1 MERND
6 RVSRALMVW
15 LFMVLLAV
23 AAAWVTISLVN
34 KYMYGPETD
43 VRSYFNHLEDG
54 DGARAL
60 GAINAHVPSGAD
72 ATLLDGDALRQ
83 ATETL
88 EDVRISTVSQDSESA
103 VVRAEYTLAGEQH
116 STDYNLHPA
125 QTQWG
130 FFTVW
135 AFDETPLPT
144 LTVSMPGVTSA
155 DINGTSAALPDS
167 EQEFAALPP
176 GIYTASYNSEY
187 VDAEPQSVALTS
199 ADQDESVTLEPAP
212 SQAMEDQ
219 VQQSISADLK
229 TCTDQQSLYPS
240 DCPFSYEFD
249 GRVQATPT
257 WKIVE
262 QPEPTISLS
271 AGSADSRRG
280 WSLSPADGVA
290 EVSFTSLDLYDGST
304 EDITERV
311 PFTYDA
317 QLGFDDA
324 GAVTVTR

>member
-1 MERND
+1 MF
-6 RVSRALMVW
+6 W

-43 VRSYFNHLEDG
+43 VRSYFNHLQDG

-60 GAINAHVPSGAD
+60 GAINGQVPQATD

-83 ATETL
+83 ATESL
-88 EDVRISTVSQDSESA
+88 EDLQISTVSQDSDSA
-103 VVRAEYTLAGEQH
+103 VVRAEYTLGGEAQ
-116 STDYNLHPA
+116 STEYHLHPA

-167 EQEFAALPP
+167 RQEFAALPP
-176 GIYTASYNSEY
+176 GIYTASYNAEY
-187 VDAEPQSVALTS
+187 VDAQPQSVALTS
-199 ADQDESVTLEPAP
+199 ADQNESVTLEPSP
-212 SQAMEDQ
+212 SQTMEDQ

-229 TCTDQQSLYPS
+229 SCTDQQSLYPAN
-240 DCPFSYEFD
+240 CPFSYAFD
-249 GRVQATPT
+249 GRVQGSPT

-262 QPEPTISLS
+262 QPDPVISVS
-271 AGSADSRRG
+271 AESSDSQRG

-290 EVSFTSLDLYDGST
+290 ELSFTSLDLYDGST
-304 EDITERV
+304 EEVTERV
-311 PFTYDA
+311 PFTYEA
-317 QLGFDDA
+317 QLNFDDA
-324 GAVTVTR
+324 GAVSVSR

>member
-1 MERND
+1 MF
-6 RVSRALMVW
+6 W

-43 VRSYFNHLEDG
+43 VRSYFNHLQDG

-60 GAINAHVPSGAD
+60 GAINGQVPQATD

-83 ATETL
+83 ATESL
-88 EDVRISTVSQDSESA
+88 EDLQISTVSQDSDGA
-103 VVRAEYTLAGEQH
+103 VVRAEYTLGGQAQ
-116 STDYNLHPA
+116 STDYHLHPA

-167 EQEFAALPP
+167 RQEFAAFPP
-176 GIYTASYNSEY
+176 GIYTASYNAEY
-187 VDAEPQSVALTS
+187 VDAQPQSVALTS
-199 ADQDESVTLEPAP
+199 ADQNESVALEPSP

-219 VQQSISADLK
+219 VQQSISADLN
-229 TCTDQQSLYPS
+229 TCTDQQSLYPAN
-240 DCPFSYEFD
+240 CPFSYAFD
-249 GRVQATPT
+249 GRVQGSPT

-262 QPEPTISLS
+262 QPDPVISVS
-271 AGSADSRRG
+271 AESSDSQRG

-290 EVSFTSLDLYDGST
+290 ELSFTSLDLYDGST
-304 EDITERV
+304 EEVTERV
-311 PFTYDA
+311 PFTYEA
-317 QLGFDDA
+317 QLTFDDA
-324 GAVTVTR
+324 GAVSVTR